1 MAETQIKDSLKKV
14 LNKELTEKRE
24 EERLERVKENS
35 HLKKITLFTDKN
47 SKLCDT
53 YKKNLTDEGIKFKEI
68 EISENKK
75 EFDMIRT
82 LTNMGA
88 VPVVIVNKNILV
100 MKRDF
105 MNVKQLIMA
114 IKHYAN
120 PEFKNPDFEGRI
132 LEQTKTHAYNIH
144 TRLTNLEQRLMPVIG
159 FITDLKK
166 QLAEEEK
173 AENAKKN
180 K

>member
-1 MAETQIKDSLKKV
+1 
-14 LNKELTEKRE
+14 
-24 EERLERVKENS
+24 
-35 HLKKITLFTDKN
+35 
-47 SKLCDT
+47 
-53 YKKNLTDEGIKFKEI
+53 
-68 EISENKK
+68 
-75 EFDMIRT
+75 
-82 LTNMGA
+82 
-88 VPVVIVNKNILV
+88 